1 MGLGGSVWVD
11 IEGIRS
17 HGGYKGSGIGDRD
30 LGWDMTFKYILDVGL
45 GKCQATKSKNIHAPE
60 VAYGYQ
66 KSELDLWEYSKP
78 ILVSCTPIYCKKQF
92 WGSMLNLQAG

>member
-30 LGWDMTFKYILDVGL
+30 LGWDIILKYFLDVGL
-45 GKCQATKSKNIHAPE
+45 GKGRAKQSEILDALE

-66 KSELDLWEYSKP
+66 KS
-78 ILVSCTPIYCKKQF
+78 
-92 WGSMLNLQAG
+92 